1 MPSEVTEDSLYKVT
15 EPVFASKCVIII
27 LRLSYMFLSAA
38 LFIIR
43 LRTKL
48 LCKIARVHIVVHWDY
63 EIFKFTVFKRVRKI
77 AESDY

>member
-1 MPSEVTEDSLYKVT
+1 
-15 EPVFASKCVIII
+15 
-27 LRLSYMFLSAA
+27 MFLSAA